1 MESINFTV
9 YSLDEAVIET
19 MLSVHSE
26 KVAAELLRL
35 YRKWDKE
42 YDGKIYEEIMEIMN
56 GLEAETIA
64 EEEYYSPFVR
74 VPDELYSLLCISTFD
89 SMDGIDFYIK
99 REAQEK
105 YFRE

>member
-9 YSLDEAVIET
+9 YSLDEAVVKT
-19 MLSVHSE
+19 MFSVHSE
-26 KVAAELLRL
+26 KVAAKLLRL

-42 YDGKIYEEIMEIMN
+42 YDGKTYEEIMEIMN
-56 GLEAETIA
+56 GLEAETIE

-74 VPDELYSLLCISTFD
+74 VPDELYSLLRISTFD

>member
-1 MESINFTV
+1 MESVNFTV
-9 YSLDEAVIET
+9 YSLEEAVIET
-19 MLSVHSE
+19 MLSVHSK
-26 KVAAELLRL
+26 KVAAKLLQL

-42 YDGKIYEEIMEIMN
+42 CDGKVYDEIMEIMN
-56 GLEAETIA
+56 GLENETIK

-74 VPDELYSLLCISTFD
+74 VPDELYSLLRISTFD
-89 SMDGIDFYIK
+89 SMEGIDFYIK